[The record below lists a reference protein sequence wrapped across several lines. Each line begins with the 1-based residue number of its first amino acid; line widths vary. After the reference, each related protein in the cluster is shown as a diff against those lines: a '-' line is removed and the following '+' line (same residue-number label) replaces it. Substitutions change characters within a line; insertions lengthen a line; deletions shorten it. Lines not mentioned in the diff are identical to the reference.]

1 MVQKV
6 RELLRG
12 ANVGNLKQLT
22 VPSQT
27 LTYVPKIKVASS
39 GVTDFRLTIPKRY
52 KNSNSHTWFIL
63 HWLNDRL
70 SFGDNAVKAY

>member
-6 RELLRG
+6 GAITG

-39 GVTDFRLTIPKRY
+39 GVTDFRLTIPSAIKFQQ
-52 KNSNSHTWFIL
+52 SHLVHSTLAQRPPIL
-63 HWLNDRL
+63 WRQRC
-70 SFGDNAVKAY
+70 